1 MTDAGRSIAHSSRE
15 GAVARDL
22 ADLSST
28 GAHELPASAPL
39 TVPSDR
45 SIGQTQRGSG
55 FASEMTD
62 ISAAPI
68 LEATDLTKVYQRG
81 PSTVRAVD
89 GISLSVAAGEFMSI
103 MGRSGSGKTT
113 LLDLLGCLLRPT
125 SGALAI
131 DGRSV
136 IGASDGELAAIRRER
151 IGFVFQ
157 EFNLIPTLTAVEN
170 VLMPLRYGPRRS
182 DGRARAAELLELV
195 GLGSRA
201 SHRPSELSGG
211 EQQRVAIARALV
223 NEPAVILADEPTGEL
238 DTATSDTLMETLRAL
253 NAERGVTI
261 IIVTHDAAVA
271 GRTDRVVRLSDGRVV
286 ADERAA

>member
-1 MTDAGRSIAHSSRE
+1 
-15 GAVARDL
+15 
-22 ADLSST
+22 
-28 GAHELPASAPL
+28 
-39 TVPSDR
+39 
-45 SIGQTQRGSG
+45 
-55 FASEMTD
+55 
-62 ISAAPI
+62 
-68 LEATDLTKVYQRG
+68 
-81 PSTVRAVD
+81 
-89 GISLSVAAGEFMSI
+89 

-113 LLDLLGCLLRPT
+113 FLDLLGCLLRPT
-125 SGALAI
+125 SGELTI

-170 VLMPLRYGPRRS
+170 VLMPLRYGPRRP
-182 DGRARAAELLELV
+182 DGRARAAELLDLV

-238 DTATSDTLMETLRAL
+238 DSLTSDTLMETLRGL

>member
-1 MTDAGRSIAHSSRE
+1 MA
-15 GAVARDL
+15 AVAREM
-22 ADLSST
+22 ADLS
-28 GAHELPASAPL
+28 AS
-39 TVPSDR
+39 
-45 SIGQTQRGSG
+45 
-55 FASEMTD
+55 
-62 ISAAPI
+62 PI
-68 LEATDLTKVYQRG
+68 LETTDLTKVYQRG

-125 SGALAI
+125 RGGLAI

-170 VLMPLRYGPRRS
+170 VLMPLRYGPRRP
-182 DGRARAAELLELV
+182 DGQARAAELLELV

-238 DTATSDTLMETLRAL
+238 DSATSDTLMETLRGL

>member
-1 MTDAGRSIAHSSRE
+1 
-15 GAVARDL
+15 
-22 ADLSST
+22 
-28 GAHELPASAPL
+28 
-39 TVPSDR
+39 
-45 SIGQTQRGSG
+45 
-55 FASEMTD
+55 
-62 ISAAPI
+62 
-68 LEATDLTKVYQRG
+68 
-81 PSTVRAVD
+81 
-89 GISLSVAAGEFMSI
+89 
-103 MGRSGSGKTT
+103 
-113 LLDLLGCLLRPT
+113 
-125 SGALAI
+125 
-131 DGRSV
+131 
-136 IGASDGELAAIRRER
+136 
-151 IGFVFQ
+151 
-157 EFNLIPTLTAVEN
+157 
-170 VLMPLRYGPRRS
+170 MPLRYGPRRP

-253 NAERGVTI
+253 NAERSVTI